1 MACVGTPELTTW
13 AGRKVGES
21 GGGLSS
27 IPRPDGQTYYSS
39 RRQDDV
45 DALAW
50 PVFSQDALDLLRAA
64 GEVLHPE
71 PGEVLWEAGDPY
83 DLYLVLAGGVMLL
96 DRREDRVVFVVEEGD
111 FVGELGMLMGQ
122 RAFLPGVAME
132 ETVVLRVRV
141 EELRRLVEISGE
153 LSDVMLAAFEA
164 RRRLLKRLGEGGL
177 VLAGDDDGDL
187 HRLREFAE
195 RNQLPYRTVL
205 RTNASAWSELARTT
219 ALPEA
224 GTAVVTG
231 QRRVLTAPTTR
242 DLASALGIDLWCL
255 SDDARC
261 DLLVV
266 GAGPAGLA
274 AAVYGSSE
282 GLDVVVVEDV
292 AIGGQAGSSSRIEN
306 YLGFPSGVSGAEL
319 ARAAMLQAVKFGTR
333 LVSPRSVTG
342 LSQVSGGFRV
352 RLDDEHDI
360 VACAVII
367 ASGAR
372 YRRLDVPGLADLEG
386 RGVYYAASELEA
398 KVVSGQNAVVVGGA
412 NSAGQA
418 ALFLARNADQV
429 HVLIRRDDLRDTM
442 SKYLAQRLTH
452 HERVTVHPRS
462 ELSAV
467 HGTSRLSALNWRD
480 HVHDRDIRLD
490 AAGLFL
496 MIGADPGTTWLHEV
510 GVELD
515 AKGFVVT
522 SDGFV
527 TSVPGVFA
535 VGDVRAGSV
544 KRVASAV
551 GEGSV
556 VISAVHSYVAGA
568 KSA

>member
-1 MACVGTPELTTW
+1 M
-13 AGRKVGES
+13 
-21 GGGLSS
+21 SS
-27 IPRPDGQTYYSS
+27 IPVPDAQTQYSS
-39 RRQDDV
+39 RRHDDV

-50 PVFSQDALDLLRAA
+50 PVFSEAALALLRSA

-71 PGEVLWEAGDPY
+71 AGEVMWEAGDPY
-83 DLYLVLAGGVMLL
+83 DLYLVLTGAVLL
-96 DRREDRVVFVVEEGD
+96 VDRRDDRVVFVIEEGD

-122 RAFLPGVAME
+122 RAFLPGVALPD
-132 ETVVLRVRV
+132 TSVLRVPV

-153 LSDVMLAAFEA
+153 LSDVLLAAFDA
-164 RRRLLKRLGEGGL
+164 RRRMLTRMGQGGL
-177 VLAGDDDGDL
+177 VLAGDDDRDL
-187 HRLREFAE
+187 HRLQEFAE

-205 RTNASAWSELARTT
+205 RSDAAAWSDLARSTV
-219 ALPEA
+219 LPET
-224 GTAVVTG
+224 GTAVITG
-231 QRRVLTAPTTR
+231 QQQVMTAPTTR
-242 DLASALGIDLWCL
+242 DLATALGIDLWCI
-255 SDDARC
+255 SDDYRC

-274 AAVYGSSE
+274 AAVYGASE

-319 ARAAMLQAVKFGTR
+319 ARSGMLQAVKFGTR
-333 LVSPRSVTG
+333 LLSPRSVTE
-342 LSQVSGGFRV
+342 LTRVDDGFHV
-352 RLDDEHDI
+352 RLDDEVDI
-360 VACAVII
+360 TARAVVV
-367 ASGAR
+367 ASGVR
-372 YRRLDVPGLADLEG
+372 YRRLDVAGLAGLEG

-398 KVVSGQNAVVVGGA
+398 HVVADRQAVVVGGA

-418 ALFLARNADQV
+418 ALFLARYAGQV

-442 SKYLAQRLTH
+442 SNYLAQRLTH
-452 HERVTVHPRS
+452 HDRVTVHPRS
-462 ELSAV
+462 ELVAV
-467 HGTSRLSALNWRD
+467 SGAERLSSLTWRD
-480 HVHDRDIRLD
+480 HAAERDVTID

-496 MIGADPGTTWLHEV
+496 MIGAEPRTTWLDGV

-515 AKGFVVT
+515 DKGFVVT
-522 SDGFV
+522 HDGFA
-527 TSVPGVFA
+527 TSVPGMFA

-556 VISAVHSYVAGA
+556 VVSAVHSFLAE
-568 KSA
+568 SRRS

>member
-1 MACVGTPELTTW
+1 M
-13 AGRKVGES
+13 S
-21 GGGLSS
+21 G
-27 IPRPDGQTYYSS
+27 IPAPNKQTHYSS
-39 RRQDDV
+39 WREDDV
-45 DALAW
+45 DELAW
-50 PVFSQDALDLLRAA
+50 PVFSRHALDLLGSA

-71 PGEVLWEAGDPY
+71 GGEVLWEAGDPY
-83 DLYLVLAGGVMLL
+83 DLYLVLAGGVLL
-96 DRREDRVVFVVEEGD
+96 VDRRDDRVVFVIEEGD

-132 ETVVLRVRV
+132 GTAVLRVPV
-141 EELRRLVEISGE
+141 EELRRLVQISGE
-153 LSDVMLAAFEA
+153 LSDVLLSAFDA
-164 RRRLLKRLGEGGL
+164 RRRMLSRLGEGGL
-177 VLAGDDDGDL
+177 VLAGDDDRDL
-187 HRLREFAE
+187 HRLQEFAE

-205 RTNASAWSELARTT
+205 RSDALAWSELAKVT

-231 QRRVLTAPTTR
+231 QRRVMTAPSTR
-242 DLASALGIDLWCL
+242 ELATALGIDLWCL
-255 SDDARC
+255 SDDSRC

-274 AAVYGSSE
+274 AAVYGASE

-306 YLGFPSGVSGAEL
+306 YLGFPRGVSGAEL

-342 LSQVSGGFRV
+342 LSQVPGGFRV

-360 VACAVII
+360 EACAVII

-398 KVVSGQNAVVVGGA
+398 TVVSDRNAVVVGGA

-418 ALFLARNADQV
+418 ALFLARHASQV
-429 HVLIRRDDLRDTM
+429 HVLIRRDDLRETM
-442 SKYLAQRLTH
+442 SNYLAQRLTH
-452 HERVTVHPRS
+452 HERITVHPRS

-467 HGTSRLSALNWRD
+467 HGTSRLSSLTWRD
-480 HVHDRDIRLD
+480 QVLEQETGLD

-496 MIGADPGTTWLHEV
+496 MIGADPGTTWLRDA

-515 AKGFVVT
+515 NKGFVVT
-522 SDGFV
+522 HDGFA
-527 TSVPGVFA
+527 TSVPGVLA

-556 VISAVHSYVAGA
+556 AISAIHSYFAAGTP
-568 KSA
+568 

>member
-1 MACVGTPELTTW
+1 M
-13 AGRKVGES
+13 
-21 GGGLSS
+21 SS
-27 IPRPDGQTYYSS
+27 IPVPDEQTLFSS
-39 RRQDDV
+39 RRQDDL

-50 PVFSQDALDLLRAA
+50 PVFSHHALELLRSA

-71 PGEVLWEAGDPY
+71 PGELLWDAGDQY
-83 DLYLVLAGGVMLL
+83 DLYLVLTGGVLLL
-96 DRREDRVVFVVEEGD
+96 DRRDDRVVFVIEEGD

-132 ETVVLRVRV
+132 GTAVLRVRV

-153 LSDVMLAAFEA
+153 LSDVMLSAFDA
-164 RRRLLKRLGEGGL
+164 RRSLLKRIGEGGL
-177 VLAGDDDGDL
+177 VLAGDDDRDL
-187 HRLREFAE
+187 HRLQDFVE

-205 RTNASAWSELARTT
+205 RSDASAWSELAKTT
-219 ALPEA
+219 ALPET
-224 GTAVVTG
+224 GTVVVTG
-231 QRRVLTAPTTR
+231 ARRVMAAPTTR
-242 DLASALGIDLWCL
+242 DLATALGIDLWGL
-255 SDDARC
+255 SDEARC

-274 AAVYGSSE
+274 AAVYGASE

-306 YLGFPSGVSGAEL
+306 YLGFPRGVAGAEL

-342 LSQVSGGFRV
+342 LTQAPGGFRV
-352 RLDDEHDI
+352 RLDDETDI

-367 ASGAR
+367 ASGVR
-372 YRRLDVPGLADLEG
+372 YRRLDVAGLVDLEG
-386 RGVYYAASELEA
+386 RGVYYAASELVA
-398 KVVSGQNAVVVGGA
+398 KVVSGRNAVVVGGA

-418 ALFLARNADQV
+418 ALFLARHADQV
-429 HVLIRRDDLRDTM
+429 HVLIRREDLRETM
-442 SKYLAQRLTH
+442 SNYLAQRLTH

-467 HGTSRLSALNWRD
+467 HGTNRLSALTWRD
-480 HVHDRDIRLD
+480 HGLERDVRLD
-490 AAGLFL
+490 ASALFL
-496 MIGADPGTTWLHEV
+496 MIGADPCTTWLHEL

-515 AKGFVVT
+515 AKGFVV
-522 SDGFV
+522 SHDGFA

-556 VISAVHSYVAGA
+556 VISAVHSYLAD
-568 KSA
+568 

>member
-1 MACVGTPELTTW
+1 M
-13 AGRKVGES
+13 
-21 GGGLSS
+21 
-27 IPRPDGQTYYSS
+27 
-39 RRQDDV
+39 
-45 DALAW
+45 AW
-50 PVFSQDALDLLRAA
+50 PVFSDEALELLRSV

-71 PGEVLWEAGDPY
+71 PGEVLWEAGDTY
-83 DLYLVLAGGVMLL
+83 DLYLVLSGGVLL
-96 DRREDRVVFVVEEGD
+96 VDRRDDRVVFVVEEGD

-122 RAFLPGVAME
+122 RAFLPGVAIAD
-132 ETVVLRVRV
+132 TSVLRVRV

-153 LSDVMLAAFEA
+153 LSDVLLTAFDA
-164 RRRLLKRLGEGGL
+164 RRRLLARMGEGGL
-177 VLAGDDDGDL
+177 VLAGDDDRDL
-187 HRLREFAE
+187 HRLQQFAE

-205 RTNASAWSELARTT
+205 RSDLSAWSELTRTT
-219 ALPEA
+219 PLPAE

-231 QRRVLTAPTTR
+231 ARQVMTAPTTR
-242 DLASALGIDLWCL
+242 DLATALGIDLWCL
-255 SDDARC
+255 SDDSRC

-274 AAVYGSSE
+274 AAVYGASE

-306 YLGFPSGVSGAEL
+306 YLGFPRGVSGTEL

-333 LVSPRSVTG
+333 LVSPRSVTSM
-342 LSQVSGGFRV
+342 SQVTEGFLV
-352 RLDDEHDI
+352 RLDDEFDL
-360 VACAVII
+360 VAGTVVL
-367 ASGAR
+367 ASGVH

-386 RGVYYAASELEA
+386 RGVYYAASDLEA

-418 ALFLARNADQV
+418 ALFLARHAAQV
-429 HVLIRRDDLRDTM
+429 HVLIRRDDLRETM
-442 SKYLAQRLTH
+442 SNYLAQRLTH

-462 ELSAV
+462 ELAAVSGDTRLTALSWRDSAV
-467 HGTSRLSALNWRD
+467 GED
-480 HVHDRDIRLD
+480 VRLD

-496 MIGADPGTTWLHEV
+496 MIGAEPGTGWLRGS

-515 AKGFVVT
+515 DKGFVVT
-522 SDGFV
+522 REGFL

-556 VISAVHSYVAGA
+556 VVSAVHAHLASVHEAPGHTPPA
-568 KSA
+568 HTPPAHPPGD

>member
-1 MACVGTPELTTW
+1 M
-13 AGRKVGES
+13 
-21 GGGLSS
+21 SS
-27 IPRPDGQTYYSS
+27 IPVPDEHTVFSSS
-39 RRQDDV
+39 RRLDDLDV
-45 DALAW
+45 LAW
-50 PVFSQDALDLLRAA
+50 PVLSQHALDLLRSA
-64 GEVLHPE
+64 GEVLHPA
-71 PGEVLWEAGDPY
+71 PGELLWDAGDPY
-83 DLYLVLAGGVMLL
+83 DLYLVLAGGVLL
-96 DRREDRVVFVVEEGD
+96 VDSRDDRVVFVVEEGD
-111 FVGELGMLMGQ
+111 FVAELGMLMGQ
-122 RAFLPGVAME
+122 RAFFSGVAME
-132 ETVVLRVRV
+132 DTAVVRVRV
-141 EELRRLVEISGE
+141 EALRRLVEISGE
-153 LSDVMLAAFEA
+153 LSDVVLSALDA
-164 RRRLLKRLGEGGL
+164 RRRFLTRMGEGGL
-177 VLAGDDDGDL
+177 VLAGDDDRDL
-187 HRLREFAE
+187 HRLQDFAE

-205 RTNASAWSELARTT
+205 RSDTSAWSELAKTC

-224 GTAVVTG
+224 GTVVVTG
-231 QRRVLTAPTTR
+231 ERRVMPAPTTR
-242 DLASALGIDLWCL
+242 DLATALGIDLWGL
-255 SDDARC
+255 SDDSRC

-274 AAVYGSSE
+274 AAVYGASE

-306 YLGFPSGVSGAEL
+306 YLGFPRGVSGSEL
-319 ARAAMLQAVKFGTR
+319 ARAAMLQAIKFGTR
-333 LVSPRSVTG
+333 LVSPRSVTR
-342 LSQVSGGFRV
+342 LSRVPEGFRV

-360 VACAVII
+360 MTQSVII
-367 ASGAR
+367 ASGVR

-398 KVVSGQNAVVVGGA
+398 KVVAGRNAVVVGGA

-418 ALFLARNADQV
+418 ALFLARHADQV
-429 HVLIRRDDLRDTM
+429 HVLVRRDDLRDTM
-442 SKYLAQRLTH
+442 SSYLAQRLTH

-462 ELSAV
+462 ELAAV
-467 HGTSRLSALNWRD
+467 HGSSRLSALSWRD
-480 HVHDRDIRLD
+480 NALDREVRLE

-496 MIGADPGTTWLHEV
+496 MIGAEPRTTWLHEA

-522 SDGFV
+522 HDGFV

-556 VISAVHSYVAGA
+556 VISGVHAYLAGTKTA
-568 KSA
+568 

>member
-1 MACVGTPELTTW
+1 M
-13 AGRKVGES
+13 S
-21 GGGLSS
+21 G
-27 IPRPDGQTYYSS
+27 IPVPDEQTHYSS
-39 RRQDDV
+39 QRRQDDV
-45 DALAW
+45 DGLAW
-50 PVFSQDALDLLRAA
+50 PVFSRQALELLRSA

-71 PGEVLWEAGDPY
+71 PGELLWDAGDPY
-83 DLYLVLAGGVMLL
+83 DLYLVLAGGVLLL
-96 DRREDRVVFVVEEGD
+96 DRRDDRVVFVIEEGD
-111 FVGELGMLMGQ
+111 FVGELGMLMGPTGLPPRRGHGGDRCAS
-122 RAFLPGVAME
+122 RAGRGVAPARGDLGGAE
-132 ETVVLRVRV
+132 RCPARCLRCP
-141 EELRRLVEISGE
+141 
-153 LSDVMLAAFEA
+153 AA
-164 RRRLLKRLGEGGL
+164 LLKRTGEGGL
-177 VLAGDDDGDL
+177 VLAGDDDRDL
-187 HRLREFAE
+187 HRLQEFAE

-205 RTNASAWSELARTT
+205 RSDASAWSELANTT

-224 GTAVVTG
+224 GTVVVTG
-231 QRRVLTAPTTR
+231 ARRAMTAPTTR
-242 DLASALGIDLWCL
+242 DLASALGIDLWGL
-255 SDDARC
+255 SDRSRC

-274 AAVYGSSE
+274 AAVYGASE

-306 YLGFPSGVSGAEL
+306 YLGFPGGVSGAEL

-352 RLDDEHDI
+352 RLDDEHDT
-360 VACAVII
+360 VARAVII
-367 ASGAR
+367 ASGVR
-372 YRRLDVPGLADLEG
+372 YRRLTVPGLADLEG
-386 RGVYYAASELEA
+386 CGVYYAASELET
-398 KVVSGQNAVVVGGA
+398 KVVSGRNAVVVGGA

-418 ALFLARNADQV
+418 ALFLARHAGQV

-442 SKYLAQRLTH
+442 SNYLAQRLTH

-467 HGTSRLSALNWRD
+467 HGTSRLNAVTWRD
-480 HVHDRDIRLD
+480 DVLERDVRLD
-490 AAGLFL
+490 AAALFL
-496 MIGADPGTTWLHEV
+496 MIGADPCTTWLQ
-510 GVELD
+510 GMGIELD

-522 SDGFV
+522 RDGFA

-535 VGDVRAGSV
+535 VGDVRAGSI

-556 VISAVHSYVAGA
+556 VIAAVHSYLAGT
-568 KSA
+568 KTS